1 MNLYGLYENMENI
14 NRTGVCYVFES
25 EKSVLQFESF
35 NLPNCAVAVCGS
47 QFNKYQ
53 LNILLKTCHPD
64 EIVLCFDSEEVG
76 EGTKYFDK
84 LWNICQKY
92 KHYSNISFVYDRL
105 RLLNL
110 KDSPSDRGEATF
122 KKLLEKRVRVK

>member
-1 MNLYGLYENMENI
+1 
-14 NRTGVCYVFES
+14 
-25 EKSVLQFESF
+25 VLQFESF

-64 EIVLCFDSEEVG
+64 EIVLCFDSEEVD
-76 EGTKYFDK
+76 EETKYFDK